1 LSDFTFNDFFIIYYE
16 ANNICIFE
24 QKEFTKNICK
34 YPYDYSLYAIVNEA
48 ASLKNS
54 SNKILNEIS
63 SELLFSNLD
72 SILNKWIRDKSDGYE
87 LILVF
92 LKSHDEKFIFLGGL
106 EREGGEVL
114 DLIDCRMHKE
124 ISTYKKI
131 TADSKNNNL
140 LNLYINK
147 VNGNIKSST
156 NTSCSNFFFFE
167 LLRSVGINIPLIL
180 VQNML
185 ERNIVTHYFV
195 DKEKIFYDEL
205 NNSISIDY
213 STSRIYIDLDETLIW
228 SHVNMPIIEMVNFL
242 NNLYHN
248 KFLITLVTRHK
259 KSIPKTLSS
268 VSIDINIFD
277 DIISVHSSQDK
288 SQFIENDG
296 IFIDNEF
303 PERLDVR
310 TKKNITVLDLDQ
322 IDFLRI

>member
-1 LSDFTFNDFFIIYYE
+1 MSDFTFNDFFIINYE

-24 QKEFTKNICK
+24 QKELLNKICK
-34 YPYDYSLYAIVNEA
+34 YPYNYSLSAFVKEA

-72 SILNKWIRDKSDGYE
+72 SILNKWIKNKSDGYE

-106 EREGGEVL
+106 EKKNGEVL
-114 DLIDCRMHKE
+114 SLIDYRMHKE
-124 ISTYKKI
+124 ITIYKKI

-147 VNGNIKSST
+147 INGNIRCST
-156 NTSCSNFFFFE
+156 NTSCNNFSSFE
-167 LLRSVGINIPLIL
+167 LLRSVGINVPLIL

-185 ERNIVTHYFV
+185 GRNIVTNYFV

-259 KSIPKTLSS
+259 KSIPKTLRS

-277 DIISVHSSQDK
+277 DIIFILSSQAK